1 MTPQEV
7 EVKALSLFELTL
19 AVEVNLSADDTQ
31 YDLQYIS
38 EKLTKCA
45 SAMETVGDHQMK
57 LAQLELATI
66 RTAALARSAA
76 QGMKHD
82 ESDASDA
89 KRKEVR
95 EWDTAEQV
103 VKKVR
108 ESMDGKMQLIRRLD
122 SDVRQHQKMLEL
134 KVAAGA
140 TTLTYKG
147 GKLKERQL

>member
-7 EVKALSLFELTL
+7 ETRALALFELTL

-45 SAMETVGDHQMK
+45 SAMESVGDLQMK

-66 RTAALARSAA
+66 RVTALAKATA

-82 ESDASDA
+82 ESEASDSL
-89 KRKEVR
+89 RKQVR
-95 EWDTAEQV
+95 EWDTSEQI

-140 TTLTYKG
+140 VSLTYKG
-147 GKLKERQL
+147 RNKERQL